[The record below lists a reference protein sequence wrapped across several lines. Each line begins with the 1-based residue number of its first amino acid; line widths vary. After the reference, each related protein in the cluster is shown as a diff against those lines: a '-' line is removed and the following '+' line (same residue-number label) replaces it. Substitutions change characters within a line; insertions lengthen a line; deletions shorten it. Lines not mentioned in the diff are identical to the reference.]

1 MNRRLLLVLSFL
13 LIVGGVLIVAVTMAR
28 GRRGAPIQIQTVTV
42 GVDDTWK
49 KTDWLEDYKLVER
62 SGRTFDSHELK
73 GHVHIV
79 SFFFATC
86 PTTCVNQNKQM
97 QLLQRS
103 FAGKDVKFL
112 AITCDPK
119 RDSPDALKAYA
130 KKFDADPEQ
139 WLFLTGELP
148 HIRRIGAEVYG
159 VPVDEQT
166 HTEKFLVYDKR
177 GEKRG
182 GFNWNR
188 SAELGELRTLV
199 DKLLA
204 ETEEVAAS
212 DKSSDGKPPAAV
224 AEEKPGE
231 SKPDDAKAGD
241 AKTSNA
247 KAGDAKPEDAKP
259 EAKIGDTPSDGK
271 QPEKNNSEAQSSSG
285 TTG

>member
-1 MNRRLLLVLSFL
+1 MNRRLLLALSFL
-13 LIVGGVLIVAVTMAR
+13 LIAGGVLIVAVTVAR

-42 GVDDTWK
+42 GVDETWK

-97 QLLQRS
+97 QLLQKS

-166 HTEKFLVYDKR
+166 HTEKFLVFDKR

-182 GFNWNR
+182 AFNWNR

-204 ETEEVAAS
+204 ETEEAAAP
-212 DKSSDGKPPAAV
+212 DEPTDGKPVAAG
-224 AEEKPGE
+224 ADEKPVG
-231 SKPDDAKAGD
+231 SNPDDAKAD
-241 AKTSNA
+241 
-247 KAGDAKPEDAKP
+247 DAKPAAKTED
-259 EAKIGDTPSDGK
+259 GSNDGK
-271 QPEKNNSEAQSSSG
+271 ASEANKSEASANDGASG
-285 TTG
+285 